1 MKLFN
6 AFLIAAV
13 LTVAAA
19 CSKNEPVKIIE
30 TPTETVYSGTMT
42 VVADGK
48 DNVSENVNVNV
59 NVSPQDDGTATIIF
73 NKVKFVPQMPV
84 SLDVTVP
91 RVKCE
96 IRENEIILSGNDI
109 VPLAM
114 GMPYAKYNVTS
125 LTGKI
130 IAGKLTISL
139 NFGEFATSYVGDAQ

>member
-1 MKLFN
+1 MKLLN

-13 LTVAAA
+13 SVVAAA

-30 TPTETVYSGTMT
+30 TPAETVYSGTLT
-42 VVADGK
+42 VVAGGK
-48 DNVSENVNVNV
+48 DNVSKNVNVNV
-59 NVSPQDDGTATIIF
+59 NLQEDGTATIIF

-91 RVKCE
+91 GVKCE

-114 GMPYAKYNVTS
+114 GMPHAKYNVTS
-125 LTGKI
+125 LNGKI
-130 IAGKLTISL
+130 TAGKQLAIVKILQIEYFCIVISRL
-139 NFGEFATSYVGDAQ
+139 

>member
-1 MKLFN
+1 MKLLN

-13 LTVAAA
+13 SVVAAA

-30 TPTETVYSGTMT
+30 TPAETVYSGTMT
-42 VVADGK
+42 VVAGGK
-48 DNVSENVNVNV
+48 DNVSENVKV
-59 NVSPQDDGTATIIF
+59 NVSFQEDGTATIIF

-91 RVKCE
+91 GVTCE
-96 IRENEIILSGNDI
+96 TRENEIILSGNDI

-125 LTGKI
+125 LSGKI
-130 IAGKLTISL
+130 ISGKLSISL
-139 NFGEFATSYVGDAQ
+139 NFGGYATSYVGDAQ

>member
-1 MKLFN
+1 MKLLN

-13 LTVAAA
+13 SVVAAA

-30 TPTETVYSGTMT
+30 TPTETVYAGTMT

-48 DNVSENVNVNV
+48 DNVSENVKV
-59 NVSPQDDGTATIIF
+59 NVSFQEDGTATIIF

-91 RVKCE
+91 GVTCE
-96 IRENEIILSGNDI
+96 TRENEIILSGNDI

-114 GMPYAKYNVTS
+114 GMPYERYKVTS
-125 LTGKI
+125 LSGKI

-139 NFGEFATSYVGDAQ
+139 NFGGFATSYVGDAQ

>member
-1 MKLFN
+1 MKSLN

-13 LTVAAA
+13 SVVAAA

-30 TPTETVYSGTMT
+30 TPAETVYSGTMT
-42 VVADGK
+42 VVAGGK
-48 DNVSENVNVNV
+48 DNVSENVKVNV
-59 NVSPQDDGTATIIF
+59 NLQEDGTATIIF

-91 RVKCE
+91 GVKCE
-96 IRENEIILSGNDI
+96 IRKNEIILSGNDI

-114 GMPYAKYNVTS
+114 GMPYAKYKVTS
-125 LTGKI
+125 LSGKI
-130 IAGKLTISL
+130 IAGKLTVSL

>member
-13 LTVAAA
+13 LVVAAA

-30 TPTETVYSGTMT
+30 TPIETLYSGTMT
-42 VVADGK
+42 VVAGRK

-59 NVSPQDDGTATIIF
+59 NLQDDGTATIIF

-91 RVKCE
+91 GVKCE
-96 IRENEIILSGNDI
+96 IRENEILLSGNDI
-109 VPLAM
+109 VPQTM
-114 GMPYAKYNVTS
+114 GMPYEKYKVTS
-125 LTGKI
+125 LSGKI
-130 IAGKLTISL
+130 IAGKLIISL
-139 NFGEFATSYVGDAQ
+139 NFGEFATFYVGDAQ

>member
-1 MKLFN
+1 MKFLK
-6 AFLIAAV
+6 AFLFAAV
-13 LTVAAA
+13 LVVAAA

-48 DNVSENVNVNV
+48 DNVSENVKV
-59 NVSPQDDGTATIIF
+59 NVSFQEDGTATIIF

-91 RVKCE
+91 GVKCE
-96 IRENEIILSGNDI
+96 CRENEIILSGNDI
-109 VPLAM
+109 VPQTM
-114 GMPYAKYNVTS
+114 GMPYEKYKVTS
-125 LTGKI
+125 LNGKI

>member
-1 MKLFN
+1 MKLLN

-13 LTVAAA
+13 SVVAAA

-30 TPTETVYSGTMT
+30 TPAETVYSGTMT
-42 VVADGK
+42 VVAGGK
-48 DNVSENVNVNV
+48 DNVSENVKVNV
-59 NVSPQDDGTATIIF
+59 NLQDDGTATIIF

-91 RVKCE
+91 DVKCE

-109 VPLAM
+109 VPQTM
-114 GMPYAKYNVTS
+114 GMPYEKYKVTS

-130 IAGKLTISL
+130 ISGKLTISL

>member
-1 MKLFN
+1 MKLLK
-6 AFLIAAV
+6 AFLFAAV
-13 LTVAAA
+13 LVVAAA

-48 DNVSENVNVNV
+48 DNVSENVKV
-59 NVSPQDDGTATIIF
+59 NVSFQEDGTATIIF

-91 RVKCE
+91 GVTCE
-96 IRENEIILSGNDI
+96 TRENEIILSGNDI

-114 GMPYAKYNVTS
+114 GMPYERYKVTS
-125 LTGKI
+125 LSGKI
-130 IAGKLTISL
+130 ISGKLTISL
-139 NFGEFATSYVGDAQ
+139 NFGGYATSYVGDAQ

>member
-1 MKLFN
+1 MKLLN

-13 LTVAAA
+13 SVVAAA

-30 TPTETVYSGTMT
+30 TPAETVYSGTMT
-42 VVADGK
+42 VVAGGK
-48 DNVSENVNVNV
+48 DNVSENVKVNV
-59 NVSPQDDGTATIIF
+59 NLQDDGTATIIF

-91 RVKCE
+91 GVTCE
-96 IRENEIILSGNDI
+96 TRENEIILSGNDI

-114 GMPYAKYNVTS
+114 GMPYEKYKVTS

-139 NFGEFATSYVGDAQ
+139 NFGGYATSYVGDAQ

>member
-1 MKLFN
+1 MKLLN

-13 LTVAAA
+13 SVVAAA

-30 TPTETVYSGTMT
+30 TPAETVYSGTMT
-42 VVADGK
+42 VVAGGK
-48 DNVSENVNVNV
+48 DNVSENVNVNL
-59 NVSPQDDGTATIIF
+59 QDDGTATIIF

-91 RVKCE
+91 GVKCE
-96 IRENEIILSGNDI
+96 CRENEIILSGNDI

-114 GMPYAKYNVTS
+114 GMPYAKYKVTS
-125 LTGKI
+125 LKGKI
-130 IAGKLTISL
+130 TAGKLTVSL

>member
-1 MKLFN
+1 MKLLD

-13 LTVAAA
+13 SVVAAA

-30 TPTETVYSGTMT
+30 TPAETVYSGTMT
-42 VVADGK
+42 VVAGGK

-59 NVSPQDDGTATIIF
+59 NLQDDGTATIIF

-91 RVKCE
+91 GVKCE
-96 IRENEIILSGNDI
+96 IRKNEIILSGNDI

-114 GMPYAKYNVTS
+114 GMPYAKYKVTS
-125 LTGKI
+125 LSGKI
-130 IAGKLTISL
+130 IAGKLTVSL
-139 NFGEFATSYVGDAQ
+139 NS

>member
-1 MKLFN
+1 MKFLK
-6 AFLIAAV
+6 AFLFAAV
-13 LTVAAA
+13 LVVAAA

-30 TPTETVYSGTMT
+30 TPTETVYSGIMT

-48 DNVSENVNVNV
+48 DNVSENVKV
-59 NVSPQDDGTATIIF
+59 NVSFQEDGTATIIF

-91 RVKCE
+91 GVKCE
-96 IRENEIILSGNDI
+96 TRENEIILSGNDI
-109 VPLAM
+109 LPLAM
-114 GMPYAKYNVTS
+114 GMPYERYKVTS

-139 NFGEFATSYVGDAQ
+139 NFGGYATSYAGDAQ

>member
-1 MKLFN
+1 MKLLN

-13 LTVAAA
+13 SVVAAA

-30 TPTETVYSGTMT
+30 TPAETVYSGTMT
-42 VVADGK
+42 VVAGGK
-48 DNVSENVNVNV
+48 DNVSENVKVNV
-59 NVSPQDDGTATIIF
+59 NLQEDGTATIIF

-91 RVKCE
+91 GVKCE
-96 IRENEIILSGNDI
+96 CRKNEIILSGNDI

-125 LTGKI
+125 LNGKI
-130 IAGKLTISL
+130 TAGKLTVSL
-139 NFGEFATSYVGDAQ
+139 NFGEFATSYAGDAQ

>member
-1 MKLFN
+1 MKLFKS
-6 AFLIAAV
+6 FLIAAV

-48 DNVSENVNVNV
+48 DNVSENVNV
-59 NVSPQDDGTATIIF
+59 SLQDDGAATIIF

-91 RVKCE
+91 GVKCE
-96 IRENEIILSGNDI
+96 IRENAIILSGNDI

-130 IAGKLTISL
+130 TAGKLTISL

>member
-1 MKLFN
+1 MKLLN

-42 VVADGK
+42 VVAGGK
-48 DNVSENVNVNV
+48 DNVSENVNVNL
-59 NVSPQDDGTATIIF
+59 QDDGKATIIF

-84 SLDVTVP
+84 SLDVSVP
-91 RVKCE
+91 GVKCE

-130 IAGKLTISL
+130 VAGKLTISL
-139 NFGEFATSYVGDAQ
+139 NFGEFATSYDGDAQ

>member
-1 MKLFN
+1 MKLFKT
-6 AFLIAAV
+6 FLIAAV

-59 NVSPQDDGTATIIF
+59 SPKDDGTATIIF

-91 RVKCE
+91 GVKCE

-130 IAGKLTISL
+130 TAGKLKISL
-139 NFGEFATSYVGDAQ
+139 NFGEFATSYDGDAQ

>member
-1 MKLFN
+1 MKLLN

-13 LTVAAA
+13 SVVAAA

-30 TPTETVYSGTMT
+30 TPAETVYSGTLT
-42 VVADGK
+42 VVAAGK
-48 DNVSENVNVNV
+48 DNVSENVKVNV
-59 NVSPQDDGTATIIF
+59 NLQEDGTATIIF

-91 RVKCE
+91 GVKCE
-96 IRENEIILSGNDI
+96 IRKNEIILSGNDI

-114 GMPYAKYNVTS
+114 GMPYAKYKVTS
-125 LTGKI
+125 LSGKI
-130 IAGKLTISL
+130 IAGKLTVSL

>member
-1 MKLFN
+1 MKLLN

-13 LTVAAA
+13 SVVAAA

-30 TPTETVYSGTMT
+30 TPAETVYSGTMT
-42 VVADGK
+42 VVAGGK
-48 DNVSENVNVNV
+48 DNVSENVKVNV
-59 NVSPQDDGTATIIF
+59 NLQDDGTATIIF

-91 RVKCE
+91 GVTCE

-114 GMPYAKYNVTS
+114 GMPYEKYKVTS
-125 LTGKI
+125 LSGKI
-130 IAGKLTISL
+130 TAGKLTVSL

>member
-13 LTVAAA
+13 LVVAAA
-19 CSKNEPVKIIE
+19 CSKNELVKIIE

-48 DNVSENVNVNV
+48 DNVSENVNVNL
-59 NVSPQDDGTATIIF
+59 QDDGTATIIF

-91 RVKCE
+91 GVKCE
-96 IRENEIILSGNDI
+96 CRENEIILSGNDI
-109 VPLAM
+109 VPLAL

-125 LTGKI
+125 LSGKI

>member
-1 MKLFN
+1 MKLLN

-13 LTVAAA
+13 SVVAAA

-30 TPTETVYSGTMT
+30 TPAETVYSGTMT
-42 VVADGK
+42 VVAGGK
-48 DNVSENVNVNV
+48 DNVSENVNVNL
-59 NVSPQDDGTATIIF
+59 QDDGTATIIF

-91 RVKCE
+91 GVKCE

-114 GMPYAKYNVTS
+114 GMPYAKYKVTS
-125 LTGKI
+125 LNGKI

>member
-1 MKLFN
+1 MKLLN

-13 LTVAAA
+13 SVVAAA

-30 TPTETVYSGTMT
+30 TPAETVYSGTLT
-42 VVADGK
+42 VVAAGK
-48 DNVSENVNVNV
+48 DNVSENVKV
-59 NVSPQDDGTATIIF
+59 NVSFQEDGTVTIIF

-91 RVKCE
+91 GVKCE

-114 GMPYAKYNVTS
+114 GMPYERYKVTS

-139 NFGEFATSYVGDAQ
+139 NFGGFATSYAGDAQ

>member
-1 MKLFN
+1 MKFLK
-6 AFLIAAV
+6 AFLFAAV
-13 LTVAAA
+13 LVVAAA
-19 CSKNEPVKIIE
+19 CSKNDPVKIIE

-48 DNVSENVNVNV
+48 DNVSENANVNV
-59 NVSPQDDGTATIIF
+59 NLQDDGTATIIF

-91 RVKCE
+91 GVTCE
-96 IRENEIILSGNDI
+96 TRENEIILSGNDI
-109 VPLAM
+109 VPLTM

-125 LTGKI
+125 LNGKI
-130 IAGKLTISL
+130 IAGKLTVSL

>member
-1 MKLFN
+1 MKLLN

-13 LTVAAA
+13 SVVAAA

-30 TPTETVYSGTMT
+30 TPAETVYSGTLT

-48 DNVSENVNVNV
+48 DNVSENVNV
-59 NVSPQDDGTATIIF
+59 SLQDDGTATIVF

-91 RVKCE
+91 GVKCE
-96 IRENEIILSGNDI
+96 IRENEIILSGNEI

-114 GMPYAKYNVTS
+114 GMPYAKYKVTS
-125 LTGKI
+125 LNGKI
-130 IAGKLTISL
+130 TAGKLTVSL

>member
-1 MKLFN
+1 MKFLK
-6 AFLIAAV
+6 AFLFAAV
-13 LTVAAA
+13 LVVAAA
-19 CSKNEPVKIIE
+19 CSKNDPVKIIE

-48 DNVSENVNVNV
+48 DNVSENVKV
-59 NVSPQDDGTATIIF
+59 NVSFQEDGTATIIF

-91 RVKCE
+91 GVKCE
-96 IRENEIILSGNDI
+96 TRENEIILSGNDI

-114 GMPYAKYNVTS
+114 GMPYERYKVTS

-130 IAGKLTISL
+130 ISGKLTVSL

>member
-1 MKLFN
+1 MKLFK
-6 AFLIAAV
+6 AFLFAAV
-13 LTVAAA
+13 LVVAAA

-48 DNVSENVNVNV
+48 DNVSENVKV
-59 NVSPQDDGTATIIF
+59 NVSFQEDGTATIIF

-91 RVKCE
+91 GVTCE

-109 VPLAM
+109 VPLTM
-114 GMPYAKYNVTS
+114 GMPYERYKVTS
-125 LTGKI
+125 LSGKI
-130 IAGKLTISL
+130 ISGKLTVSL
-139 NFGEFATSYVGDAQ
+139 NFGGYATSYAGDAQ

>member
-1 MKLFN
+1 MKFLK
-6 AFLIAAV
+6 AFLFAAV
-13 LTVAAA
+13 LVVAAA

-59 NVSPQDDGTATIIF
+59 SFQEDGTATIIF

-91 RVKCE
+91 GVTCE

-109 VPLAM
+109 VPLTM
-114 GMPYAKYNVTS
+114 GMPYEKYKVTS
-125 LTGKI
+125 LNGKI
-130 IAGKLTISL
+130 IAGKLTVSL
-139 NFGEFATSYVGDAQ
+139 NFGGYATSYAGDAQ

>member
-1 MKLFN
+1 MKLLN

-48 DNVSENVNVNV
+48 DNVSENVNVSLQV
-59 NVSPQDDGTATIIF
+59 DGTATIIF

-91 RVKCE
+91 GVKCE
-96 IRENEIILSGNDI
+96 IRENVIILSGNDI

>member
-1 MKLFN
+1 MKLLN

-13 LTVAAA
+13 SVVAAA

-30 TPTETVYSGTMT
+30 TPAETVYSGTMT
-42 VVADGK
+42 VVAGGK

-59 NVSPQDDGTATIIF
+59 NLQDDGTATIIF

-91 RVKCE
+91 GVTCE

-114 GMPYAKYNVTS
+114 GMPYEKYKVTS
-125 LTGKI
+125 LSGKI
-130 IAGKLTISL
+130 TAGKLTVSL
-139 NFGEFATSYVGDAQ
+139 NFGEFATSYAGDAQ

>member
-1 MKLFN
+1 MKLLN

-13 LTVAAA
+13 SVVAAA

-30 TPTETVYSGTMT
+30 TPAETVYSGTMT
-42 VVADGK
+42 VVAGGK

-59 NVSPQDDGTATIIF
+59 NLQDDGTATIIF

-91 RVKCE
+91 GVTCE
-96 IRENEIILSGNDI
+96 TRENEIILSGNDI

-114 GMPYAKYNVTS
+114 GMPYEKYKVTS
-125 LTGKI
+125 LSGKI
-130 IAGKLTISL
+130 ISGKLTVSL

>member
-1 MKLFN
+1 MKLLN

-13 LTVAAA
+13 SVVAAA

-30 TPTETVYSGTMT
+30 TPAETVYSGTLT
-42 VVADGK
+42 VVAGGK
-48 DNVSENVNVNV
+48 DNVSENVKVNV
-59 NVSPQDDGTATIIF
+59 NLQDDGTATIIF

-91 RVKCE
+91 GVKCE
-96 IRENEIILSGNDI
+96 CRENEIILSGSDI

-114 GMPYAKYNVTS
+114 GMPYAKYKVTS
-125 LTGKI
+125 LKGKI
-130 IAGKLTISL
+130 TAGKLTVSL

>member
-1 MKLFN
+1 MKLLN

-13 LTVAAA
+13 SVVAAA

-30 TPTETVYSGTMT
+30 TPAETVYSGTMT
-42 VVADGK
+42 VVAGGK
-48 DNVSENVNVNV
+48 DNVSENVKV
-59 NVSPQDDGTATIIF
+59 NVSLQDDGTVTIIF

-91 RVKCE
+91 GVKCE

-114 GMPYAKYNVTS
+114 GMPYEKYKVTS
-125 LTGKI
+125 LSGKI
-130 IAGKLTISL
+130 TAGKLTVSL
-139 NFGEFATSYVGDAQ
+139 NFGEFATSYAGDAQ

>member
-1 MKLFN
+1 MKLFK
-6 AFLIAAV
+6 AFLFAAV
-13 LTVAAA
+13 SVVAAA

-48 DNVSENVNVNV
+48 DNVSENVKV
-59 NVSPQDDGTATIIF
+59 NVSFQEDGTATIIF

-91 RVKCE
+91 GVTCE
-96 IRENEIILSGNDI
+96 TREKEIILSGNDI

-125 LTGKI
+125 LSGKI
-130 IAGKLTISL
+130 IAGKLNISL

>member
-1 MKLFN
+1 MF
-6 AFLIAAV
+6 AAV
-13 LTVAAA
+13 LVVAAA

-30 TPTETVYSGTMT
+30 TPAETVYSGTMT
-42 VVADGK
+42 VVAGAK
-48 DNVSENVNVNV
+48 DNVSENVKV
-59 NVSPQDDGTATIIF
+59 NVSLQEDGTATIIF

-91 RVKCE
+91 GVKCE

-114 GMPYAKYNVTS
+114 GMPYAKYKVTS
-125 LTGKI
+125 LSGKI
-130 IAGKLTISL
+130 TAGKLTVSL

>member
-1 MKLFN
+1 MKLLN
-6 AFLIAAV
+6 AFLIAAA

-48 DNVSENVNVNV
+48 DNVSENVNVSLQV
-59 NVSPQDDGTATIIF
+59 DGTATIVF

-91 RVKCE
+91 GVKCE

-130 IAGKLTISL
+130 TAGKLTISL

>member
-1 MKLFN
+1 MKLLN

-13 LTVAAA
+13 SVVAAA

-30 TPTETVYSGTMT
+30 TPAETVYSGTMT
-42 VVADGK
+42 VVAGGK
-48 DNVSENVNVNV
+48 DNVSENVNV
-59 NVSPQDDGTATIIF
+59 SLKDDGTATIIF

-91 RVKCE
+91 GVKCE

-125 LTGKI
+125 LNGKI
-130 IAGKLTISL
+130 IAGKLTVSL

>member
-1 MKLFN
+1 MKLLN

-13 LTVAAA
+13 SVVAAA

-30 TPTETVYSGTMT
+30 TPAETVYSGTLT
-42 VVADGK
+42 VVAGGK
-48 DNVSENVNVNV
+48 DNVSENVNV
-59 NVSPQDDGTATIIF
+59 SLKDDGTATIIF

-91 RVKCE
+91 GVKCE
-96 IRENEIILSGNDI
+96 CRENEIILSGNDI

-114 GMPYAKYNVTS
+114 GMPYAKYKVTS
-125 LTGKI
+125 LNGKI
-130 IAGKLTISL
+130 IAGKLMVSL

>member
-13 LTVAAA
+13 SVVAAA

-30 TPTETVYSGTMT
+30 TPAETVYSGTLT
-42 VVADGK
+42 VVAAGK

-59 NVSPQDDGTATIIF
+59 NVSLQDDGTATIIF

-91 RVKCE
+91 GVKCE

-114 GMPYAKYNVTS
+114 GMPYAKYKVTS
-125 LTGKI
+125 LNGKI
-130 IAGKLTISL
+130 TAGKLTVSL

>member
-1 MKLFN
+1 MKLFK

-13 LTVAAA
+13 LVVAAA

-48 DNVSENVNVNV
+48 DNVSKNVNV
-59 NVSPQDDGTATIIF
+59 NVSLQDDGTATIIF

-91 RVKCE
+91 GVKCE
-96 IRENEIILSGNDI
+96 IRENEIILSGNGI
-109 VPLAM
+109 VPMAM

-125 LTGKI
+125 LAGKI
-130 IAGKLTISL
+130 TAGKLTISL
-139 NFGEFATSYVGDAQ
+139 NFGEFATSYDGDAQ